1 MTKPHMAVYTLQHI
15 VSPEPI
21 VYEEPSSISI
31 INMREYYWY
40 GFVLPVVFVTWTEL

>member
-1 MTKPHMAVYTLQHI
+1 MTKPQVAVYILQHI

-21 VYEEPSSISI
+21 VYEKPSSISI

-40 GFVLPVVFVTWTEL
+40 GFVLVFVTWTEL